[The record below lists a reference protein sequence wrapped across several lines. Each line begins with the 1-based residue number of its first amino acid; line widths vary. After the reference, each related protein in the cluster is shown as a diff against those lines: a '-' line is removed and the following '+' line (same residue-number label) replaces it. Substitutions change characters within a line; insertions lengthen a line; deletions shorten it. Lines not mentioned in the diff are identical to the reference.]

1 MAFIMFLVLLVSF
14 VVDFLPTIIAALRS
28 TATTGQVFLI
38 NLLLG
43 WSLIG
48 WIVALVMAC
57 ASDGTVAQL
66 PWPGPPGSVPDPG
79 WYPDPI
85 RAGYE
90 RYWDGLQWNMHP
102 QGIRP
107 AVWQPIAAAQPGQPS
122 AF

>member
-1 MAFIMFLVLLVSF
+1 MEILLFAFFLLSLAF
-14 VVDFLPTIIAALRS
+14 YFLPTLIASLRS
-28 TATTGQVFLI
+28 TASTGLVFMI

-43 WSLIG
+43 WTLVG

-57 ASDGTVAQL
+57 ASDGSVAQL

-90 RYWDGLQWNMHP
+90 RYWDGLAWNMQP
-102 QGIRP
+102 QGVRP
-107 AVWQPIAAAQPGQPS
+107 AIWQPVAQSQQGQS